1 LRFTHYHLR
10 MLIDPT
16 DMELQALRGLVSFKG
31 QRVVE
36 IGAGDGRLAW
46 PLAPEA
52 ALWLALDPDADE
64 VAAAA
69 NDLADTSVP
78 PRVRLLQGDGRAL
91 PLPAGAFDL
100 ALFTWSLC

>member
-1 LRFTHYHLR
+1 
-10 MLIDPT
+10 MLIDPQ
-16 DMELQALRGLVSFKG
+16 DLELTTLRGLASFAG

-52 ALWLALDPDADE
+52 ALWVALDPDTDEVRAAADE
-64 VAAAA
+64 LDAEW
-69 NDLADTSVP
+69 LP
-78 PRVRLLQGDGRAL
+78 PAVRLLVADGRAL
-91 PLPAGAFDL
+91 ALAPASFDL